1 MMNSSVANIVGIVV
15 EADYKVGDI
24 IDLNNDIRVYQK
36 DENVI
41 VGISVKMDTVN
52 MNNFNNIIY
61 ENMKRST
68 IAREIMEAWASSNG
82 MISDDVSI
90 F

>member
-1 MMNSSVANIVGIVV
+1 MNTSVNNIVGIVV
-15 EADYKVGDI
+15 EGEYKVGDI
-24 IDLNNDIRVYQK
+24 IDLNKDIKVYQK

-41 VGISVKMDTVN
+41 VGIVVKMDTVN
-52 MNNFNNIIY
+52 VGNFINIMN

-68 IAREIMEAWASSNG
+68 IARKIMEVWATSNG
-82 MISDDVSI
+82 MNSEDVSI